1 MAAVAVGVLVELA
14 LVDVELEVLVP
25 PLEALGLVGVI
36 GLEPAP
42 APAPPP
48 PPHDDNAN
56 TKHACPKKDWSVQI
70 HAQVGVCGFSVG
82 SQVGWGIGKSGV
94 LCVCIKKLSN
104 ESLRFICLCQMSSSQ
119 RSILNSSFAISGPKK
134 TPLSP
139 KHQGS
144 RVNGVACQ
152 LFTSCD
158 VLTHL
163 CDCFEG
169 RAHKRLR
176 SSP

>member
-70 HAQVGVCGFSVG
+70 HAQVGVCGFRVG
-82 SQVGWGIGKSGV
+82 SQVGWGIGWRGV
-94 LCVCIKKLSN
+94 LCVCINKLSN
-104 ESLRFICLCQMSSSQ
+104 ESLRIVCLYQMGSRR
-119 RSILNSSFAISGPKK
+119 RSIIFSSFAFLRHKK
-134 TPLSP
+134 NSIASKAPGLKS
-139 KHQGS
+139 QWS
-144 RVNGVACQ
+144 RVAT
-152 LFTSCD
+152 L
-158 VLTHL
+158 HL
-163 CDCFEG
+163 MRCLDS
-169 RAHKRLR
+169 LV
-176 SSP
+176 

>member
-82 SQVGWGIGKSGV
+82 SQVGWGIGKRGV

-104 ESLRFICLCQMSSSQ
+104 ESLRFVCLFSNEFESTFNSQ
-119 RSILNSSFAISGPKK
+119 LKFRHFWSKKNSIVSKAPGLKS
-134 TPLSP
+134 
-139 KHQGS
+139 QW
-144 RVNGVACQ
+144 
-152 LFTSCD
+152 SC
-158 VLTHL
+158 VSTLHL
-163 CDCFEG
+163 MRCLDS
-169 RAHKRLR
+169 LV
-176 SSP
+176 